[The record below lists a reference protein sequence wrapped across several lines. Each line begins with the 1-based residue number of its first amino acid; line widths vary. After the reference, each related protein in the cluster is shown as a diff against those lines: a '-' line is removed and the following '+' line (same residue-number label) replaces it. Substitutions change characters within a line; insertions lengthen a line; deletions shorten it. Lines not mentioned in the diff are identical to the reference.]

1 MKEEWKPEE
10 LRATSEEIR
19 GAVMPKSITPEM
31 VGGTLLGVVNALD
44 EVVEVLGEIPREHV
58 KVVVKATDGEQV
70 VSTAGATVW
79 LDIFNAPGFPAT
91 AIPRQKLTCDE
102 NGIVEFDVPHGFSY
116 AIFSQVEGLGASFQF
131 VYHAAIESRQIRL
144 FNLPIGI
151 LYCFQVAYG
160 SDEKGTYEYRPVP
173 LHAYSDDLSADG
185 DPELWIE
192 GDEYTDEILGIN
204 AVVISTAETS
214 FAIEPENLAPD
225 TMRWSSSAFF
235 GDCIPTLP
243 QYGCSQELQGEA
255 WDTGWQAGYD
265 KAVVDYDG
273 NMNTAKLLAVDNGES
288 AARWSRSR
296 GSYNSCCFLPSC
308 GQLKI
313 MQENR
318 VAINAIM
325 TAMNDANDA
334 GFQLLPYTNDKG
346 GWVNPNGRYEYWW
359 SSTAFNESCSW
370 VVYFNGTIDT
380 NRSDTTNDVRAVSAF
395 HFEY

>member
-1 MKEEWKPEE
+1 MKQEWRPDE

-31 VGGTLLGVVNALD
+31 VGGTLLGVVNALG

-58 KVVVKATDGEQV
+58 KVIVMATDGQQV

-79 LDIFNAPGFPAT
+79 LDIFNVPGFPAT
-91 AIPRQKLTCDE
+91 AIPRQELTCDE

-151 LYCFQVAYG
+151 LYCYQVAYC
-160 SDEKGTYEYRPVP
+160 SDERGTYEYRPVP
-173 LHAYSDDLSADG
+173 LHAYSDDLSAYCN
-185 DPELWIE
+185 PELWS
-192 GDEYTDEILGIN
+192 GLDEYADEALGIN

-214 FAIEPENLAPD
+214 FAIEPESLAPD
-225 TMRWSSSAFF
+225 TMRWSSSASY
-235 GDCIPTLP
+235 GDCVPTLP
-243 QYGCSQELQGEA
+243 QYGCGQETRDEE
-255 WDTGWQAGYD
+255 WDLGWQAGYD

-273 NMNTAKLLAVDNGES
+273 NMNTAKLLAVDNGDN
-288 AARWSRSR
+288 AARWCRSR
-296 GSYNSCCFLPSC
+296 GTYTSCCFLPSC

-318 VAINAIM
+318 VAINAMM
-325 TAMNDANDA
+325 TAINDAYDV

-346 GWVNPNGRYEYWW
+346 GWVYPNSRYECLW
-359 SSTAFNESCSW
+359 SSTVFNECRSW
-370 VVYFNGTIDT
+370 VVDYRGTITYDISF
-380 NRSDTTNDVRAVSAF
+380 NHYDVRAVSAL